1 MEEELLERRMA
12 LCLPCDLVSG
22 YSQLKLVL
30 SFRDSLNLL
39 SAGEEAGVEMN
50 SVLLKISPPIGRC

>member
-39 SAGEEAGVEMN
+39 SVGEEAGVE
-50 SVLLKISPPIGRC
+50 LLFRVIKMF